1 VGVAHTSLYELLKK
15 RRMVRH
21 YTSEPVQREALERI
35 VATVRRAPSAGFSQ
49 GQRLL
54 VVDDPDLLARI
65 AALGHD
71 DSFEGVEPW
80 FETAAA
86 QVFVMTCEGDY
97 HERYQRDDKL
107 QDGEEI
113 EWPVP
118 FWHVDAGAAMMLILL
133 GAIEEG
139 LAAAVYGIFGDN
151 ERKLRDLLRIPDD
164 FTLVAGI
171 SIGYPLPDPGWS
183 SKTSRTTQRRRAL
196 DEVVQWNR
204 WSSAL

>member
-1 VGVAHTSLYELLKK
+1 MGVAPTSFYELLKK

-21 YTSEPVQREALERI
+21 YTGEPVPRDVLERI

-54 VVDDPDLLARI
+54 VVDDPELLAQI
-65 AALGHD
+65 AALGD
-71 DSFEGVEPW
+71 EEPLEGVEPW

-86 QVFVMTCEGDY
+86 QVFVMTRESDY
-97 HERYQRDDKL
+97 HDRYQRDDKL

-118 FWHVDAGAAMMLILL
+118 FWHVDAGAAMMLVLL
-133 GAIEEG
+133 AAIEEG
-139 LAAAVYGIFGDN
+139 LGAAVYGIFGDD
-151 ERKLRDLLRIPDD
+151 EMALRDLLHVPGD
-164 FTLVAGI
+164 FTFVAGI

-183 SKTSRTTQRRRAL
+183 SKTSRTTQRRRTV
-196 DEVVQWNR
+196 DEVVKWNH
-204 WSSAL
+204 W

>member
-1 VGVAHTSLYELLKK
+1 MGSFYELLKE

-21 YTSEPVQREALERI
+21 YTGEPVPRDVLERI

-54 VVDDPDLLARI
+54 VVDDPELLAQI
-65 AALGHD
+65 AALAED
-71 DSFEGVEPW
+71 DEPLEGVEPW

-86 QVFVMTCEGDY
+86 QVFVLTREGDY
-97 HERYQRDDKL
+97 HDRYQSEDKL

-118 FWHVDAGAAMMLILL
+118 FWHVDAGAAMMLVLL
-133 GAIEEG
+133 AAIEEG
-139 LAAAVYGIFGDN
+139 LAAAVYGIFGDD
-151 ERKLRDLLRIPDD
+151 EKARRDLLHVPDD
-164 FTLVAGI
+164 LTFVAGI

-183 SKTSRTTQRRRAL
+183 SKTSRATQRRRTV
-196 DEVVQWNR
+196 DELVHWNA
-204 WSSAL
+204 WTS

>member
-1 VGVAHTSLYELLKK
+1 MGSFYDLLKK

-21 YTSEPVQREALERI
+21 YSGEPVPRETLERI

-49 GQRLL
+49 GQRVL

-65 AALGHD
+65 AALGD
-71 DSFEGVEPW
+71 DEPQLEGVEPW

-86 QVFVMTCEGDY
+86 QIFVMTRESDY

-118 FWHVDAGAAMMLILL
+118 FWHVDAGAAMMLILVA
-133 GAIEEG
+133 AIEEG
-139 LAAAVYGIFGDN
+139 LAAAVYGIFGED
-151 ERKLRDLLRIPDD
+151 EEKLRDLLGIPTE

-183 SKTSRTTQRRRAL
+183 SKTSRATQRRRAV
-196 DEVVQWNR
+196 DELVQWNH

>member
-1 VGVAHTSLYELLKK
+1 VGSFYDLLKQ

-21 YTSEPVQREALERI
+21 YTGEPAPRDALERI
-35 VATVRRAPSAGFSQ
+35 AATVRRAPSGGFSQ

-54 VVDDPDLLARI
+54 VVDDPELLARI
-65 AALGHD
+65 AALGD
-71 DSFEGVEPW
+71 DQPLEGVEPW

-86 QVFVMTCEGDY
+86 HIFVMTREADY

-118 FWHVDAGAAMMLILL
+118 FWHVDAGAAMMLVLV

-139 LAAAVYGIFGDN
+139 LAAAVYGIFGDD
-151 ERKLRDLLRIPDD
+151 ERRLRELLRIPDD
-164 FTLVAGI
+164 LTLVAGI
-171 SIGYPLPDPGWS
+171 TIGYPLPDPGWS
-183 SKTSRTTQRRRAL
+183 SKTSRSTQRRRTV
-196 DEVVQWNR
+196 DEVVHWNA
-204 WSSAL
+204 WTS

>member
-1 VGVAHTSLYELLKK
+1 MGSLYDLLKQ

-21 YTSEPVQREALERI
+21 YTGERVTRETLERI
-35 VATVRRAPSAGFSQ
+35 AATVRRAPSGGFSQ

-54 VVDDPDLLARI
+54 VVDDPELLARI
-65 AALGHD
+65 AALGD
-71 DSFEGVEPW
+71 DDPLEGVEPW
-80 FETAAA
+80 LETAAA
-86 QVFVMTCEGDY
+86 QVFVMTRENDY
-97 HERYQRDDKL
+97 HDRYQRDDKL

-118 FWHVDAGAAMMLILL
+118 FWHVDAGAAMMLVLL
-133 GAIEEG
+133 AAIEEG
-139 LAAAVYGIFGDN
+139 LAAAVYGIFGDD

-183 SKTSRTTQRRRAL
+183 SKTSRATQRRRTV
-196 DEVVQWNR
+196 DEVVHWNA
-204 WSSAL
+204 WTS

>member
-1 VGVAHTSLYELLKK
+1 MGSFYELLQQ

-21 YTSEPVQREALERI
+21 YSGEPVPRERLERI

-54 VVDDPDLLARI
+54 VVDDPGLLAQI
-65 AALGHD
+65 AALGD
-71 DSFEGVEPW
+71 DEPLEGVEPW

-86 QVFVMTCEGDY
+86 QVFVMTREGDY

-118 FWHVDAGAAMMLILL
+118 FWYVDAGAAMMLILVA
-133 GAIEEG
+133 AIEEG
-139 LAAAVYGIFGDN
+139 LAAAVYGIFGDD
-151 ERKLRDLLRIPDD
+151 ERKLRDLFRIPEEL
-164 FTLVAGI
+164 TLVAGI
-171 SIGYPLPDPGWS
+171 SIGHPRPDPGWS
-183 SKTSRTTQRRRAL
+183 SKTSRATQRRRAQ
-196 DEVVQWNR
+196 DEVVRWNR
-204 WSSAL
+204 W

>member
-1 VGVAHTSLYELLKK
+1 VTSFYDLLKE

-21 YTSEPVQREALERI
+21 YTGEPAPREALERI

-54 VVDDPDLLARI
+54 VVDDRELLAWI
-65 AALGHD
+65 AALGD
-71 DSFEGVEPW
+71 DEMPEGVEPW

-86 QVFVMTCEGDY
+86 QVFVMTREADY
-97 HERYQRDDKL
+97 HERYQSDDKL

-118 FWHVDAGAAMMLILL
+118 FWHVDAGAAMMLVLL
-133 GAIEEG
+133 AAIEEG
-139 LAAAVYGIFGDN
+139 LAAAVYGIFGDE

-164 FTLVAGI
+164 LTLVAGI

-183 SKTSRTTQRRRAL
+183 SKTSRTTQRRRTL
-196 DEVVQWNR
+196 DELVRWNG